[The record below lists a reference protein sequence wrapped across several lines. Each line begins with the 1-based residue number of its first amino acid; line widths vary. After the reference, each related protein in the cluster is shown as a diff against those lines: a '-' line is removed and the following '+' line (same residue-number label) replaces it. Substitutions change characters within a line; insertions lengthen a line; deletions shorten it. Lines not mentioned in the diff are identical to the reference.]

1 MPELFVLDS
10 SLVKSEDLE
19 KETGPVYLN
28 PGKIGTLITICIV
41 AMIIFILFLYMAAY
55 KLREPFYN
63 LDRFPSIEQKTRIV
77 PKKYKTLTVNSEI
90 PKKNMSI
97 KLITTQ
103 NQLVPLGDDF
113 MVSNTNYERRYDI
126 SNLGP
131 IADAVVPDD
140 KPGNLSL
147 GFEDY
152 DGMMYYFKY

>member
-1 MPELFVLDS
+1 MPDLFVLDS
-10 SLVKSEDLE
+10 SIVKSEDLPE
-19 KETGPVYLN
+19 ETGLVYLN
-28 PGKIGTLITICIV
+28 PGKTGTLITICIV
-41 AMIIFILFLYMAAY
+41 VIILFILFLYMATY

-63 LDRFPSIEQKTRIV
+63 LDRFPGIEQKTRIV
-77 PKKYKTLTVNSEI
+77 PKKYKTLTVKSEI

-103 NQLVPLGDDF
+103 NQIVPLGDDF

-126 SNLGP
+126 SNLDP
-131 IADAVVPDD
+131 ISDALTPED

-152 DGMMYYFKY
+152 DGTMYYFKY